1 MEHDNDVGVV
11 WCFGQEGASRLVISF
26 DRDHFV
32 IYSANTDEQLD
43 VDSLVDIGRYLEGL
57 ESGHAG
63 LTDLQKELA
72 AHLPPEP
79 RKVGPSDFE
88 EYGTEALALIY
99 AVGEMG
105 TPGAAALLRSSELDH
120 DKLTL
125 ALAIMA
131 DKLVAMVVKASRSP
145 KDEVMS
151 VLWGPAMRDNFGKA
165 DDPPSP

>member
-1 MEHDNDVGVV
+1 M
-11 WCFGQEGASRLVISF
+11 
-26 DRDHFV
+26 
-32 IYSANTDEQLD
+32 IYSANTEEQLD
-43 VDSLVDIGRYLEGL
+43 VDSAEDIGRYLEGL

-72 AHLPPEP
+72 AHLPSEP
-79 RKVGPSDFE
+79 QKVDPGDFE
-88 EYGTEALALIY
+88 EYGTEALAFIN

-105 TPGAAALLRSSELDH
+105 APGAAALQRSSELDH

-131 DKLVAMVVKASRSP
+131 DKLVAMLVKASRSP
-145 KDEVMS
+145 KDKVMG